1 MQVAHTR
8 LQAMSDATP
17 LPPFELANRVGRGDA
32 FEEVGRATRAEIL
45 VRLPESWSFAGKRI
59 LDFGCGAGR
68 TLRHF
73 VAEAAVGEF
82 HGCDIDGPSIAW
94 LAENMSPPLHV
105 FRNEEAPPLPLDSD
119 SFDLIWA
126 ISVFTHI
133 ADQWAGWLLEIHRI
147 LREGGLLFATI
158 HGPDRAEEWAK
169 VPHDEQRGRSVPR
182 READRI
188 GMNVLNYGR
197 SWDKGGPTVFH
208 SEWWLREHWGR
219 AFDVDSVE
227 EHGVMLGPQWNGQGV
242 VLLRKRVVEITA
254 EELERIDTDD
264 AREIE
269 ALRHN
274 LRQLHYESQ
283 SARETVDWLQ
293 SQRAVAGRPAGASS

>member
-1 MQVAHTR
+1 MPSAEF
-8 LQAMSDATP
+8 P
-17 LPPFELANRVGRGDA
+17 LPPVELTGRVGRASA

-45 VRLPESWSFAGKRI
+45 ARLPEGWSFTGKRV

-73 VAEAAVGEF
+73 LDEARTCEL
-82 HGCDIDGPSIAW
+82 HGCDIDGPSVSW

-105 FRNEEAPPLPLDSD
+105 LQNEEAPPLPLGDR
-119 SFDLIWA
+119 SFDLVWA

-133 ADQWAGWLLEIHRI
+133 SDHWSGWLVELHRI
-147 LREGGLLFATI
+147 LRDGGVLIATI
-158 HGPDRAEEWAK
+158 AGPDRSQEWAR
-169 VPHDEQRGRSVPR
+169 VPPGPR
-182 READRI
+182 PEGAKLVREADRV

-197 SWDKGGPTVFH
+197 SWDDGGPTVFH

-219 AFDVDSVE
+219 AFDVLSVE
-227 EHGVMLGPQWNGQGV
+227 EYGVMLGPQWNGQGV
-242 VLLRKRVVEITA
+242 AVLRKRPADITV
-254 EELERIDTDD
+254 EELERIDPTE

-274 LRQLHYESQ
+274 LRQLHHESLT
-283 SARETVDWLQ
+283 AREAIAWLQ
-293 SQRAVAGRPAGASS
+293 DRLAAAGASVDDGSA

>member
-1 MQVAHTR
+1 MAG
-8 LQAMSDATP
+8 AIP
-17 LPPFELANRVGRGDA
+17 LPPLELADRVGRGDA
-32 FEEVGRATRAEIL
+32 FDEVGRATRLEI
-45 VRLPESWSFAGKRI
+45 VKRLPENWSFDGKRV

-73 VAEAAVGEF
+73 VSEATAGEL

-94 LAENMSPPLHV
+94 LAENLSPPLRV
-105 FRNEEAPPLPLDSD
+105 FRNEEAPPLPLDAN

-133 ADQWAGWLLEIHRI
+133 ADRWAAWLLELHRI
-147 LREGGLLFATI
+147 LRDGGLLVATI
-158 HGPDRAEEWAK
+158 HGPDRSEEWAK
-169 VPHDEQRGRSVPR
+169 VSEDDRPGRAEAG
-182 READRI
+182 READRV

-197 SWDKGGPTVFH
+197 SWDEGGPTVFH

-219 AFDVDSVE
+219 AFDIDSVE

-242 VLLRKRVVEITA
+242 VVLRKRAVEVTA
-254 EELERIDTDD
+254 EELERIHPTDT
-264 AREIE
+264 REQK

-274 LRQLHYESQ
+274 LRQLHYESLR
-283 SARETVDWLQ
+283 ARNAVGWLQ
-293 SQRAVAGRPAGASS
+293 SQRAASASG